1 MHSKQ
6 EMSLKKTGRKIERNA
21 NLILYFNRA
30 KTGTEFWNRL
40 SDLWKPNRNRLIVI
54 LSLIVGRSK
63 LVQRTSED
71 DLSTPINGLRPDHF
85 ECVIRNLLTYCQLGE
100 R

>member
-1 MHSKQ
+1 M
-6 EMSLKKTGRKIERNA
+6 R
-21 NLILYFNRA
+21 FNDVIRA

-71 DLSTPINGLRPDHF
+71 DLSLPLMGWDPTISS
-85 ECVIRNLLTYCQLGE
+85 VW
-100 R
+100 

>member
-1 MHSKQ
+1 MTAQSY
-6 EMSLKKTGRKIERNA
+6 I
-21 NLILYFNRA
+21 YCRA

-71 DLSTPINGLRPDHF
+71 DLSLPLMGWDPTISSVWW
-85 ECVIRNLLTYCQLGE
+85 ETYLLTANWASDNT
-100 R
+100 RKKNIFN

>member
-1 MHSKQ
+1 MH
-6 EMSLKKTGRKIERNA
+6 NA
-21 NLILYFNRA
+21 IPIFNNDLITIISYLIIAGNIMCQYVHIRA

-63 LVQRTSED
+63 LVKRTSED
-71 DLSTPINGLRPDHF
+71 DLSLPLMGWDPTISS
-85 ECVIRNLLTYCQLGE
+85 VW
-100 R
+100 

>member
-1 MHSKQ
+1 MYVSVCVRVWKPTTNK
-6 EMSLKKTGRKIERNA
+6 LFT
-21 NLILYFNRA
+21 RA

-71 DLSTPINGLRPDHF
+71 DL
-85 ECVIRNLLTYCQLGE
+85 LLPLMGWDPTISSVW
-100 R
+100 